1 MHKMTEIVMGA
12 HCPDCTLIIIIVSG
26 NSQKISL
33 FLKLWTHCGK
43 TELFIADNDLLL
55 NYFSVVGMAMGYVS
69 L

>member
-12 HCPDCTLIIIIVSG
+12 HCPDCILIIIIVSG

-55 NYFSVVGMAMGYVS
+55 NYFSVVGMAVGYVS